1 MNGATRPVLKIAAV
15 LEIATGL
22 ALLIAPAAAAQWLL
36 GENPTGVAIIVGR
49 VAGIAL
55 IGLGIACWP
64 GRALLGMFV
73 YSTGVMV
80 YLAYLGI
87 VGPAGVLLWP
97 AVILHVVL
105 SVFLALDIRNSRRDA
120 AS

>member
-1 MNGATRPVLKIAAV
+1 M
-15 LEIATGL
+15 
-22 ALLIAPAAAAQWLL
+22 
-36 GENPTGVAIIVGR
+36 
-49 VAGIAL
+49 AGIAL
-55 IGLGIACWP
+55 IGLGIAC
-64 GRALLGMFV
+64 LLGARCSACFV

-97 AVILHVVL
+97 ARVILHVVL